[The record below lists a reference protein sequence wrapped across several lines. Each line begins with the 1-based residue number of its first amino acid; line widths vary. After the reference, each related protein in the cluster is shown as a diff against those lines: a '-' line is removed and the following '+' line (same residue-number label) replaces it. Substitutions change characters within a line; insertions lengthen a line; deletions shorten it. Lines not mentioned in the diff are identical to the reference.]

1 MFTQHSRI
9 IAAGTLPV
17 QLAVIVPVLNEV
29 DNVEPLLNRLSKTL
43 TGIECEVIF
52 VDDGSVDGTIERIE
66 HAAQR
71 DRSVRLIRRI
81 GRRGLSSAVMEGFL
95 SSVAE
100 VVAVIDGDMQHDE
113 RLLPQLF
120 EQVISGKSELAV
132 GTRYAAGGSTG
143 NWSQSRRTI
152 SRIATGL
159 AAPIMKTRL
168 SDPMSGFFALRRS
181 VAIEA
186 APNLSSVGYKLLL
199 DLVASMP
206 RPLAVAEIPYEFKS
220 RIAGESKLDGAVVLE
235 YAELLIDKLIG
246 RIIPAKLVMFGAIGL
261 VGTLVHLLLLGIFIN
276 AIGAEFYISQAAATL
291 GAMTF
296 NFALNNELTYRD
308 RKLSGVKWLSG
319 WAGFCLACSIG
330 AVANVGIG
338 SMLYSD
344 AWSWWLAGIAGA
356 AVGSV
361 WNFVATS
368 WLIWRKK

>member
-1 MFTQHSRI
+1 MFTQHSQI
-9 IAAGTLPV
+9 IAAETVPV
-17 QLAVIVPVLNEV
+17 QLAVIVPVLNEA
-29 DNVEPLLNRLSKTL
+29 DNVEPLLERLSRTL
-43 TGIECEVIF
+43 IGIECEIIF
-52 VDDGSVDGTIERIE
+52 VDDGSVDGTIDRIE
-66 HAAQR
+66 RAAKH

-95 SSVAE
+95 SSVAD

-113 RLLPQLF
+113 NVLPHLF
-120 EQVISGKSELAV
+120 EQVFSGKSELAV
-132 GTRYAAGGSTG
+132 GTRYARGGSTG
-143 NWSQSRRTI
+143 NWSHSRKTI

-159 AAPIMKTRL
+159 AAPVMKTQL

-186 APNLSSVGYKLLL
+186 APRLSSVGYKLLL

-220 RIAGESKLDGAVVLE
+220 RVAGESKLDGAVVLE

-246 RIIPAKLVMFGAIGL
+246 RYIPAKLIMFGAIGL
-261 VGTLVHLLLLGIFIN
+261 IGTLVHLALLGIFIN
-276 AIGAEFYISQAAATL
+276 AAGAAFYISQALATL

-308 RKLSGVKWLSG
+308 RKLSGTKWIGG
-319 WAGFCLACSIG
+319 WAGFCFACSIG